1 MSKIKLILLTIIFS
15 ISLGVTSF
23 VKNETR
29 VIEKKLFK
37 INKKIAQ
44 AEKDLY
50 ETELDYSYL
59 SSPKILSDKIKE
71 LSLIDY
77 QPMDYSRIYLNFQD
91 FINSKKKISALNKDK

>member
-1 MSKIKLILLTIIFS
+1 MSKVKLILLTIIFS

-29 VIEKKLFK
+29 VIEKKLFM

-77 QPMDYSRIYLNFQD
+77 QPMDYSRIYHNFQD
-91 FINSKKKISALNKDK
+91 FINSKKKITALKKDK

>member
-1 MSKIKLILLTIIFS
+1 MSKVKLILLTIIFS

-29 VIEKKLFK
+29 VIEKKLFM

-44 AEKDLY
+44 AEIDLY

-59 SSPKILSDKIKE
+59 SSPKILSDKIKRTF
-71 LSLIDY
+71 LIDY
-77 QPMDYSRIYLNFQD
+77 QPMDYSRIYHNFQD
-91 FINSKKKISALNKDK
+91 FINSKEKNYCSKKR

>member
-15 ISLGVTSF
+15 ISLGITSF

-44 AEKDLY
+44 AEKDLN

-91 FINSKKKISALNKDK
+91 FINSKKKITALKKDK